1 MFFTG
6 KLSWR
11 RLILIG
17 GICAAADVCADML
30 RAEQYEMKQTYAH
43 PGIRIRSNRVAN
55 WYVLGEEVVFS
66 PEKPIPGSGTVTV
79 TLRTGDESV
88 FLTRTLPLSEFNTRG
103 WRWKSEEAGFY
114 NVRFTLGGKALG
126 DGWTAPIWKLNPKKN
141 RYEEVARCNYR
152 RADHSLVVV
161 EEKARVPAEMSPQFN
176 LCAYLNDKE
185 LTMARYV
192 GFRGLRIGDL
202 DWEKIEPEKGK
213 FQWKDIDSKIA
224 LAEQYGFR
232 QEDMLF
238 TLIGVPRWASSRPD
252 SNRLLLGSLKEYRTV
267 VPKDLND
274 WADYLRALIRHFP
287 KVRTYELW
295 NEPHFPGYSI
305 FWSDT
310 PENHVRLMESGYRA
324 IKGEN
329 PAIRVWWAGI
339 SKRYMTFYQ
348 RILEL
353 GGGQFFDVLSLHGTW
368 QSYSS
373 FSALEKK
380 AGLPP
385 KPKANSEWHAN
396 LIKPWQAYY
405 PTEIQGARAAM
416 LGFLHMIRQNVQDI
430 FFFTMFN
437 DGGCE
442 LDELADN
449 QKYGRHDPNVSGLFR
464 VKPYV
469 QPRFIAASR
478 HVIGRLT
485 RGNLRVLDGW
495 RWKQNGGSCAA
506 QMIESDAGPLLLFW
520 GEGGEPV
527 EIPSVLLQGLR
538 DAKICAADGRPV
550 KFRPGSTLPPDN
562 YYLASGIRK
571 EFFQSLPNRADVLK
585 PFEPER
591 PLQYRYHGFYRPA
604 PLFDEALNP
613 VRPETLR
620 FHPIRRE
627 ITCVRGA
634 ETNLIQA
641 EFAAGLSA
649 HGLDLL
655 VRVKDP
661 RHHVLNTMSDYWSGD
676 SVQFAID
683 CIGKGHS
690 SDVLEQGVCGEPGKE
705 ATIWKNLS
713 PSLEG
718 DLPADYTLGQTRL
731 RFGKAKV
738 LRQGTATEYRIRISA
753 GELYPFFYSK
763 GTRLRFSILVNNNN
777 GKERASYL
785 EWSSGI
791 GNEKDPVKF
800 GTLSVELPADAGFS
814 QTDLNRGTPGTVW
827 KRTGDGTLRVE
838 TGHQRQAGVSTPGKP
853 TPGGAEYEVEFEA
866 RGTAPLIVMVTGKG
880 ITRIDPLKHPQK
892 LTGEWKTFRAQ
903 LSLPAEAE
911 TFTVALFAWQ
921 QKEKWFEIRKFRVS
935 PRNR

>member
-1 MFFTG
+1 MFLIR

-17 GICAAADVCADML
+17 GICAAVEVCADTV
-30 RAEQYEMKQTYAH
+30 RAPQYEMKKDFAL

-66 PEKPIPGSGTVTV
+66 PEKPIPGNGQVTV
-79 TLRTGDESV
+79 TLRTGDDSV
-88 FLTRTLPLSEFNTRG
+88 FLKKTLPLSEFNTRG
-103 WRWKSEEAGFY
+103 WRWKSDEPGFY
-114 NVRFTLGGKALG
+114 NVRFTLSEKPLS
-126 DGWTAPIWKLNPKKN
+126 DGWIAPIWKLNPKKN
-141 RYEEVARCNYR
+141 RYEEVARCSYQ
-152 RADHSLVVV
+152 RADHALVVV
-161 EEKARVPAEMSPQFN
+161 ANRARVPAEMSPQFN

-202 DWEKIEPEKGK
+202 DWETIEPEKGR
-213 FQWKDIDSKIA
+213 FRWEEMDSKIA
-224 LAEQYGFR
+224 LAEKYGFR

-252 SNRLLLGSLKEYRTV
+252 SNRILLGSLKEYRTV

-274 WADYLRALIRHFP
+274 WGDYLRALVRHYP

-295 NEPHFPGYSI
+295 NEPHFPGYSV
-305 FWSDT
+305 FWSDS
-310 PENHVRLMESGYRA
+310 PENHVRLMEAGYRA

-329 PAIRVWWAGI
+329 PKISVWWAGI

-353 GGGQFFDVLSLHGTW
+353 GGGRWFDVLSLHGTW

-373 FSALEKK
+373 FSTLEKK
-380 AGLPP
+380 AGLTP

-396 LIKPWQAYY
+396 LIKPWQAFY

-416 LGFLHMIRQNVQDI
+416 LGFLHMIRQNVQSI
-430 FFFTMFN
+430 YFFTMFN

-478 HVIGRLT
+478 HVIGSLT

-495 RWKQNGGSCAA
+495 SWKQTGGTCAA

-520 GEGGEPV
+520 GQGSDPV
-527 EIPSVLLQGLR
+527 EIPSVLLTGLQG
-538 DAKICAADGRPV
+538 ANICAADGRPV
-550 KFRPGSTLPPDN
+550 SFRAGAKLSPDN
-562 YYLASGIRK
+562 YYLATGIRK
-571 EFFQSLPNRADVLK
+571 EFFQALPNRADVLK
-585 PFEPER
+585 PFQPER
-591 PLQYRYHGFYRPA
+591 PLQYRHQGVYRAA
-604 PLFDEALNP
+604 PLFDANLNP
-613 VRPETLR
+613 VDPSSLR
-620 FHPIRRE
+620 FHPISRE
-627 ITCVRGA
+627 ISCVRGA
-634 ETNLIQA
+634 ETNVIKA
-641 EFAAGLSA
+641 EFAAGLSSS
-649 HGLDLL
+649 GLDLL
-655 VRVKDP
+655 VRVEDP
-661 RHHVLNTMSDYWSGD
+661 LHRIFDSMTNYWEGD

-683 CIGKGHS
+683 CLGKGYS
-690 SDVLEQGVCGEPGKE
+690 SDVLELGVCGVPGK
-705 ATIWKNLS
+705 ASIWKNLS

-718 DLPADYTLGQTRL
+718 DLPANYTLGQTRL
-731 RFGKAKV
+731 RFGKAEV
-738 LRQGTATEYRIRISA
+738 IRQGKKTEYRIRIEPS
-753 GELYPFFYSK
+753 ELYPFFYSK
-763 GTRLRFSILVNNNN
+763 GVRLRFSILVNNNN

-791 GNEKDPVKF
+791 GSDKDPVKF
-800 GTLSVELPADAGFS
+800 GSLSVQLPPDAGFS
-814 QTDLNRGTPGTVW
+814 QADLNRGTPGTKW
-827 KRTGDGTLRVE
+827 LRTKENVLRVE
-838 TGHQRQAGVSTPGKP
+838 TGNLRQAGVHTPGRP
-853 TPGGAEYEVEFEA
+853 TPGGAEYELEFEA
-866 RGTAPLIVMVTGKG
+866 RGTASLIVMVTGKG
-880 ITRIDPLKHPQK
+880 FARIDPLKHPQK
-892 LTGEWKTFRAQ
+892 LTGEWKRFRSS

-911 TFTVALFAWQ
+911 SFTVSLFGWQ
-921 QKEKWFEIRKFRVS
+921 QKDKWFEIRSFRVL
-935 PRNR
+935 PQTR